1 MKQFALLYPRSL
13 IEASP
18 DLLLTICS
26 EGKIMDVT
34 KATANITGL
43 TYDEII
49 YSDFL
54 EYFLNR

>member
-18 DLLLTICS
+18 DTLLTICS
-26 EGKIMDVT
+26 DGKIMDVT

>member
-18 DLLLTICS
+18 DPLLTICS

-54 EYFLNR
+54 EFFLNR

>member
-49 YSDFL
+49 YGDFL